1 MARAADGPPGQAMAD
16 ELTAAVTAVRA
27 ASELCRGAQGRL
39 LAGHTLTKGDA
50 SPVTIADFA
59 AQAVVCAELT
69 DSLGAIEMI
78 GEEDSDD
85 LRAADA
91 ADLLDAVVGLVASQ
105 RGDAVSAGTVLDWIS
120 VGSASATADRYWTLD
135 PIDGTKGFLRGDQYA
150 IALGLIEGG
159 EVILGVLGCPNLPNP
174 DGSTGAIFAAT
185 DGACQAWYG
194 SATGMTGATGWT
206 DWTDVRVATPATLAE
221 ARFCESVE
229 SGHSNQDQSAQ
240 IAARLGI
247 TAEPYRI
254 DSQCK
259 YAAVARGDASIYLR
273 LPTRADYREKI
284 WDHAA
289 GKLVVQQ
296 AGGVVTDVTGAP
308 LDFSRG
314 AKLEANSG
322 VVATDGRFHDQVID
336 AVQAVLSHS

>member
-1 MARAADGPPGQAMAD
+1 MAHAADTP
-16 ELTAAVTAVRA
+16 ELTSDLGNELAAAVVAVRSA
-27 ASELCRGAQGRL
+27 ADVCRGAQGRL
-39 LAGHTLTKGDA
+39 LAGHTLTKGDE

-69 DSLGAIEMI
+69 STLGSIEMI

-85 LRAADA
+85 LRSPEAAG
-91 ADLLDAVVGLVASQ
+91 LLGAVTGLVRTQ
-105 RGDAVSAGTVLDWIS
+105 RDDEVSSDTVLDWIS
-120 VGSASATADRYWTLD
+120 VGSSAGATDRYWTLD

-159 EVILGVLGCPNLPNP
+159 EVILGVLGCPNLPNA

-185 DGACQAWYG
+185 AVTAGACHAWYG
-194 SATGMTGATGWT
+194 SAV
-206 DWTDVRVATPATLAE
+206 DPVPVRVAAPASMAE

-229 SGHSNQDQSAQ
+229 SGHSNQDQSAL

-289 GKLVVQQ
+289 GKFVVEQ

-308 LDFSRG
+308 LDFSHG
-314 AKLEANSG
+314 STLQANSG
-322 VVATDGRFHDQVID
+322 IVATDGRFHDQVID
-336 AVQAVLSHS
+336 AVRAVLG

>member
-1 MARAADGPPGQAMAD
+1 MARDADAHAGDLAL
-16 ELTAAVTAVRA
+16 EFTAALAAVRA
-27 ASELCRGAQGRL
+27 ASEVCRGAQGRV
-39 LAGHTLTKGDA
+39 LAGHTLTKGDQ

-69 DSLGAIEMI
+69 DRLGPIDMI
-78 GEEDSDD
+78 GEEDSND
-85 LRAADA
+85 LRAPHAS
-91 ADLLDAVVGLVASQ
+91 DLLGAVTTLVQTQ
-105 RGDAVSAGTVLDWIS
+105 RGDSVGTGSVLDWIS
-120 VGSASATADRYWTLD
+120 IGASAGRGASASVGASDRYWTLD

-150 IALGLIEGG
+150 IALGLIDDGD
-159 EVILGVLGCPNLPNP
+159 VILGVLGCPNLVNP
-174 DGSTGAIFAAT
+174 DGSIGAVFAAI
-185 DGACQAWYG
+185 DGVAQAWYG
-194 SATGMTGATGWT
+194 DATDPLAVT
-206 DWTDVRVATPATLAE
+206 VAAPETLAE
-221 ARFCESVE
+221 ARVCESVE

-240 IAARLGI
+240 IAERLGI
-247 TAEPYRI
+247 TAEPFRI

-289 GKLVVQQ
+289 GKFVVEQ

-314 AKLEANSG
+314 STLAANSG
-322 VVATDGRFHDQVID
+322 VVATDGRFHDRVIE
-336 AVQAVLSHS
+336 AVQSILG

>member
-174 DGSTGAIFAAT
+174 DGSTGAIFAAA
-185 DGACQAWYG
+185 DGVCRAWYG
-194 SATGMTGATGWT
+194 SAVMPRRAAICA
-206 DWTDVRVATPATLAE
+206 DWSWFE
-221 ARFCESVE
+221 
-229 SGHSNQDQSAQ
+229 
-240 IAARLGI
+240 
-247 TAEPYRI
+247 
-254 DSQCK
+254 
-259 YAAVARGDASIYLR
+259 
-273 LPTRADYREKI
+273 
-284 WDHAA
+284 
-289 GKLVVQQ
+289 
-296 AGGVVTDVTGAP
+296 
-308 LDFSRG
+308 
-314 AKLEANSG
+314 
-322 VVATDGRFHDQVID
+322 
-336 AVQAVLSHS
+336 